1 MNFNTETITYL
12 QQSKL
17 FSFCSNTDLARIAPF
32 ISEVSI
38 CTGETLFQTGDQAEA
53 LYLLM
58 DGQVEIQSGRR
69 VLNQIGAGTLGEES
83 VNRKGKYLTSAIALE
98 DSKLLSI
105 PQKQIMGL
113 LKKYPKM
120 KDKLYSSLVN
130 HHAFIKIE
138 DETVKEKKKEDAESI
153 TVLGWCFAIILPAI
167 TYYYSDILSSDWK
180 ANIFLTVAI
189 ATVVMWIFRL
199 VDEFI
204 PSIMAVIVILIL
216 DIAPPDIVLSGFTS
230 GSFFMALSIFGLSA
244 ILTTSGLTYRIVI
257 NLFRF
262 LPLSQFWHSLAI
274 FITGIFL
281 TPLFPSAN
289 GRIGIA
295 TPILLDMVESLGYKK
310 GGKAATRLAIATF
323 AGFTMFSSIFLSSKS
338 MHFIVFGILPMQVKE
353 RFDWGYW
360 FYAASIAGVVLLIF
374 YFILTQIMFQNSD
387 KPRLSKNIIKAQYEV
402 LGPLSAQEWAAI
414 GGIALFALGI
424 ATASIHKIKLPWIGF
439 AVLYIILVLGFH
451 SKKDFK
457 THVDWTFLIYLGA
470 LIGVIRTMS
479 YLGLDISLGQK
490 FLWLGTYMKNN
501 FYIFV
506 PLLSLSTMLLRLFIP
521 NTATVAILASVLF
534 PIALLNGMNPWVIGF
549 IILIIS
555 DSWIM
560 PYQCSYYLLFDDLT
574 AAKKI
579 FSRSMILKFN
589 FISISFRIIAI
600 YASIPFW
607 KSVGIL

>member
-1 MNFNTETITYL
+1 MNFNVKTLSYL
-12 QQSKL
+12 KQSKI

-32 ISEVSI
+32 ISEVSVN
-38 CTGETLFQTGDQAEA
+38 TGEALFKTGDQAES
-53 LYLLM
+53 LFLLM
-58 DGQVEIQSGRR
+58 DGQIEIQSGRR
-69 VLNQIGAGTLGEES
+69 VLNRIESGTLGEES
-83 VNRKGKYLTSAIALE
+83 VNKKGKYLTTAVSLK

-105 PQKQIMGL
+105 PQKQILSL
-113 LKKYPKM
+113 LRKYPDI

-130 HHAFIKIE
+130 HHALIKIK
-138 DETVKEKKKEDAESI
+138 DESTTKTKKEDAENI
-153 TVLGWCFAIILPAI
+153 TVVGWCFAIFLPAFI
-167 TYYYSDILSSDWK
+167 YYYGDILSFDWK
-180 ANIFLTVAI
+180 TKIFLTVAS

-204 PSIMAVIVILIL
+204 PSIMAVIVILVL
-216 DIAPPDIVLSGFTS
+216 DIAPPEVVLSGFTS

-289 GRIGIA
+289 GRIGLA

-323 AGFTMFSSIFLSSKS
+323 SGFTMFSSIFLSSKS
-338 MHFIVFGILPMQVKE
+338 MHFIVFGILPIQVRE
-353 RFDWGYW
+353 RFNWGYW
-360 FYAASIAGVVLLIF
+360 FYAAIVAGLVLMIF

-387 KPRLSKNIIKAQYEV
+387 KPRLSRDIIKAQYNV

-424 ATASIHKIKLPWIGF
+424 ATSSIHKIQLPWIGF
-439 AVLYIILVLGFH
+439 AVLYIILVLGFL
-451 SKKDFK
+451 SKEDFK

-470 LIGVIRTMS
+470 LIGLIKTMS
-479 YLGLDISLGQK
+479 YLGLDISLGHK
-490 FLWLGTYMKNN
+490 FLWLGAYMKDN

-506 PLLSLSTMLLRLFIP
+506 PLLSISTMLLRLFIP

-549 IILIIS
+549 IILIMS
-555 DSWIM
+555 DSWFM
-560 PYQCSYYLLFDDLT
+560 PYQCSYYLLFDELT
-574 AAKKI
+574 TAKKL
-579 FSRSMILKFN
+579 FSKPMILKFN
-589 FISISFRIIAI
+589 LISITFRIIAV

>member
-1 MNFNTETITYL
+1 MNFNTETINYL
-12 QQSKL
+12 KQSQL

-32 ISEVSI
+32 ISEVSVRA
-38 CTGETLFQTGDQAEA
+38 GDTLFKTGDQAET

-58 DGQVEIQSGRR
+58 EGQIEIQSGRR
-69 VLNQIGAGTLGEES
+69 TLNQIESGTLGEES
-83 VNRKGKYLTSAIALE
+83 VNRKGKYLTSAISLK

-105 PQKQIMGL
+105 PQKQIMSL
-113 LKKYPKM
+113 LKKYPEM

-138 DETVKEKKKEDAESI
+138 DESVKERKKDDAENI
-153 TVLGWCFAIILPAI
+153 TVLGWCFAIFLPAAI
-167 TYYYSDILSSDWK
+167 YYYGGALSPDWK

-338 MHFIVFGILPMQVKE
+338 MHFIVFGILPIQVKE

-360 FYAASIAGVVLLIF
+360 FYAASIAGIVLLTF

-424 ATASIHKIKLPWIGF
+424 ATASIHKIQLPWIGF
-439 AVLYIILVLGFH
+439 AVLYIILVLGFL

-501 FYIFV
+501 FYLFV

-560 PYQCSYYLLFDDLT
+560 PYQCSYYLLFDELT
-574 AAKKI
+574 SAKHP

>member
-1 MNFNTETITYL
+1 MNFNVKTLGYL
-12 QQSKL
+12 KQSKI
-17 FSFCSNTDLARIAPF
+17 FSLCSNTDLARIAPF
-32 ISEVSI
+32 ISEVSVN
-38 CTGETLFQTGDQAEA
+38 TGETLFETGDQAES
-53 LYLLM
+53 LFLLM
-58 DGQVEIQSGRR
+58 DGHIEIQSGRR
-69 VLNQIGAGTLGEES
+69 VLNRIESGTLGEES
-83 VNRKGKYLTSAIALE
+83 VNKKGKYLTTAVSLK

-105 PQKQIMGL
+105 PQKQILSL
-113 LKKYPKM
+113 LEKYPDI

-130 HHAFIKIE
+130 HHALIKIE
-138 DETVKEKKKEDAESI
+138 EESKKETKKEDAENI
-153 TVLGWCFAIILPAI
+153 TVVGWCFAIFLPAI
-167 TYYYSDILSSDWK
+167 IYYYGDTLSFDWK
-180 ANIFLTVAI
+180 TKIFLTVAS

-204 PSIMAVIVILIL
+204 PSIMAVIVILVL
-216 DIAPPDIVLSGFTS
+216 DIAPPEVVLSGFTS

-289 GRIGIA
+289 GRIGLA

-310 GGKAATRLAIATF
+310 EGKAATRLAIATF
-323 AGFTMFSSIFLSSKS
+323 SGFTMFSSIFLSSKS
-338 MHFIVFGILPMQVKE
+338 MHFIVFGILPIQVRE
-353 RFDWGYW
+353 RFNWGYW
-360 FYAASIAGVVLLIF
+360 FYAAIVAGLVLMIF

-387 KPRLSKNIIKAQYEV
+387 KPRLSREIIKAQYNV

-424 ATASIHKIKLPWIGF
+424 ATSSIHKIQLPWIGF
-439 AVLYIILVLGFH
+439 AVLYIILVLGFL
-451 SKKDFK
+451 SKEDFK

-470 LIGVIRTMS
+470 LIGLIKTMS
-479 YLGLDISLGQK
+479 YLGLDISLGHK
-490 FLWLGTYMKNN
+490 FLWLGTYMKDN

-506 PLLSLSTMLLRLFIP
+506 PLLSISTMLLRLFIP

-549 IILIIS
+549 IILIMS
-555 DSWIM
+555 DSWFL
-560 PYQCSYYLLFDDLT
+560 PYQCSYYLLFDELT
-574 AAKKI
+574 TAKKL
-579 FSRSMILKFN
+579 FSKPMILKFN
-589 FISISFRIIAI
+589 LISITFRVIAV

>member
-1 MNFNTETITYL
+1 MNFNIQTIKYL
-12 QQSKL
+12 KESKL
-17 FSFCSNTDLARIAPF
+17 FSFCSSRDLARIAPF
-32 ISEVSI
+32 ITEVSFDE
-38 CTGETLFQTGDQAEA
+38 GEKLFNTGDQAEN
-53 LYLLM
+53 LFLLM
-58 DGQVEIQSGRR
+58 EGQIEIQSGRR
-69 VLNQIGAGTLGEES
+69 ILNRINSGTLGEES
-83 VNRKGKYLTSAIALE
+83 VKKEGKYLTTAIALHN
-98 DSKLLSI
+98 SKLLCI
-105 PQKQIMGL
+105 PQKQILSL
-113 LKKYPKM
+113 LKKYPEM

-130 HHAFIKIE
+130 HHAFIKIK
-138 DETVKEKKKEDAESI
+138 DEPVKETKKEDAETI
-153 TVLGWCFAIILPAI
+153 TVLGWCFAILLPAI
-167 TYYYSDILSSDWK
+167 IYYYGDILSFDWK
-180 ANIFLTVAI
+180 AQIFLTVAS
-189 ATVVMWIFRL
+189 ATVIMWIFRL

-204 PSIMAVIVILIL
+204 PSIMAVIVILVL
-216 DIAPPDIVLSGFTS
+216 DIAPPNIVLSGFTS

-244 ILTTSGLTYRIVI
+244 VLTTSGLTYRIVI

-310 GGKAATRLAIATF
+310 KGKASTRLAIATF
-323 AGFTMFSSIFLSSKS
+323 SGFTMFSSIFLSSKS
-338 MHFIVFGILPMQVKE
+338 MHFIVFGILPIQVRE

-360 FYAASIAGVVLLIF
+360 FYAAIVAGLVLLIF
-374 YFILTQIMFQNSD
+374 YFILTQIMFHNSD
-387 KPRLSKNIIKAQYEV
+387 KPKLSKNIIKAQYEV

-424 ATASIHKIKLPWIGF
+424 ATSSIHKIQLPWIGF
-439 AVLYIILVLGFH
+439 AVLYIILVLGFL

-457 THVDWTFLIYLGA
+457 NHVDWTFLLYLGA
-470 LIGVIRTMS
+470 LIGLIKTMS
-479 YLGLDISLGQK
+479 YLGLDTSLGNE
-490 FLWLGTYMKNN
+490 FLWLGTYMKDN
-501 FYIFV
+501 FYLFV
-506 PLLSLSTMLLRLFIP
+506 LLLAGSTMLLRLFIP

-549 IILIIS
+549 IILIMS

-560 PYQCSYYLLFDDLT
+560 PYQCSYYLLFDELT
-574 AAKKI
+574 GPKKL
-579 FSRSMILKFN
+579 FNKKMILKFN
-589 FISISFRIIAI
+589 VISVFFRIAAV